1 MSIIKYIGTITAYIG
16 AKTETAPS
24 TDTASSGLNGR
35 LQRIAQRL
43 AALVSGST
51 DSNVKLDALN
61 THTSDNK
68 ALLTTLKDD
77 TALVKADIAS
87 LKTIETDS
95 QALLTTLRDDTAL
108 IKADIAS
115 LETIETD
122 SQALLTTLRDDT
134 ALIKADIASLETIE
148 TDSQALLT
156 TLRDDTAL
164 IKADIAT
171 IKDTLAQT
179 GAITYNNIIVAKTVA
194 ETSADIQLTKSAY
207 ALTAL
212 GLAGGETVILQV
224 KDTVTGAY
232 FNYLTLTAAAPVANV
247 TYLPVT
253 ARLNKSATAA
263 SVGVV
268 LSYR

>member
-87 LKTIETDS
+87 LK
-95 QALLTTLRDDTAL
+95 
-108 IKADIAS
+108 
-115 LETIETD
+115 TIETD